1 MNVLDQLSVEDV
13 TSMTAPP
20 VSALTLELLAWV
32 ARCPRTYADAME
44 AWRTSCPR
52 FPIWED
58 ALDDG
63 LVRLERIPGLPRGQS
78 PVNLTE
84 CGRALLNQD

>member
-1 MNVLDQLSVEDV
+1 MSMLDQLAVKDV
-13 TSMTAPP
+13 ASDEARP

-32 ARCPRTYADAME
+32 ARCPRSYADAME
-44 AWRTSCPR
+44 AWRTNCPR

-63 LVRLERIPGLPRGQS
+63 LIHLERSPGLSMGQT
-78 PVNLTE
+78 PVTLTDR
-84 CGRALLNQD
+84 GRALLERM

>member
-1 MNVLDQLSVEDV
+1 MHALDQLAVEEV
-13 TSMTAPP
+13 AAHPA
-20 VSALTLELLAWV
+20 SALTLELLVWV

-63 LVRLERIPGLPRGQS
+63 LIEVEHTTGLPSGQR
-78 PVNLTE
+78 PVTLTAS
-84 CGRALLNQD
+84 GRALLERT